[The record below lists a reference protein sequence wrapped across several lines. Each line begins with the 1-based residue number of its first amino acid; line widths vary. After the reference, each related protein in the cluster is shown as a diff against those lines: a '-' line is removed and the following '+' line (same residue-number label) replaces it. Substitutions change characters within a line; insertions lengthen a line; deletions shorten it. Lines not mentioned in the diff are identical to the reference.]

1 MTATGDYV
9 KLHFIVFLW
18 GFTAILG
25 KLITIPTV
33 EMVFY
38 RTLIAAMGLGLII
51 VFKKDLFQ
59 VKRSTIFALLLTGL
73 VVSVHW
79 ITFFGAA
86 RISNVSVSLVGFA
99 TASLWTAILEPLS
112 NREKIKTYE
121 ITLGLV
127 VIVGIMIIFS
137 FDFKYKAGFLV
148 GMVSGLL
155 ASVFSII
162 NARFIRRTDAY
173 SITFYEMLGACL
185 GIALFF
191 PFYKTFFAVN
201 QELLLTPTLQ
211 DWLYIAILALICT
224 VYAFTVM
231 VELMKRVSVFFIQL
245 TINLEPIYGIIM
257 ALLIFQDEEKM
268 SWKFYFGTMVILGA
282 VLFYPYLKRKFD
294 KGITSDG

>member
-73 VVSVHW
+73 VVSAHW

-185 GIALFF
+185 GVALFF
-191 PFYKTFFAVN
+191 PFYKIFFAVN
-201 QELLLTPTLQ
+201 QELQLTPTLQ
-211 DWLYIAILALICT
+211 DWFYITILALVCT

>member
-127 VIVGIMIIFS
+127 VILGIMIIFS

-185 GIALFF
+185 GVALFF
-191 PFYKTFFAVN
+191 PFYKIFFAVN
-201 QELLLTPTLQ
+201 QELQLTPTLQ
-211 DWLYIAILALICT
+211 DWFYITILALVCT